1 MSISIKDQL
10 LGCSAAQ
17 SVTGS
22 RLNFDRSSLQECVPW
37 RAPAFMIALFT
48 VLIVSSHSAVADDPP
63 IPPGKDPGGVAVAL
77 VDTGVNYTLPEIA
90 NRLARAAGGDIL
102 GFDFQDSDRL
112 PFDLEPGA
120 GAAAPRRHG
129 TLVASI
135 LIREAPQIRLIPY
148 RFAAKRFETFAAIVS
163 EIAAGPARIVA
174 MPLGGYRRQDWL
186 AFREAANAHPEVLFI
201 LSAGND
207 GRNID
212 ERPVYPASFEI
223 KNALIVTSTNSFG
236 RLPPESNW
244 GTKHVDFSTPG
255 ERIKAFDHDGIQTRV
270 SGSSFAVPRI
280 AALAARLKA
289 RNPEFNAV
297 QLKEAMIE
305 NTAPSPAS
313 RIPRTKYGWLP
324 NPALI
329 AAD

>member
-1 MSISIKDQL
+1 MGISIKDQFT
-10 LGCSAAQ
+10 GCTAAQ
-17 SVTGS
+17 AGTGCEQNPGLSSSQLRVT
-22 RLNFDRSSLQECVPW
+22 W
-37 RAPAFMIALFT
+37 RAPAFMIALFA
-48 VLIVSSHSAVADDPP
+48 VLIVSPHLALADDPP
-63 IPPGKDPGGVAVAL
+63 VPPGKDPGGVAVAL
-77 VDTGVNYTLPEIA
+77 VDTGVNYTLPEIS
-90 NRLARAAGGDIL
+90 NRLARSPDGEIL
-102 GFDFQDSDRL
+102 GFDFQDNDRL

-135 LIREAPQIRLIPY
+135 LIREAPHIRLIPY
-148 RFAAKRFETFAAIVS
+148 RFAAKRFETFAEIVNAIAS
-163 EIAAGPARIVA
+163 GPARIVA

-186 AFREAANAHPEVLFI
+186 AFREAAKAHPELLFI

-223 KNALIVTSTNSFG
+223 ENALIVTSTNSFG

-244 GTKHVDFSTPG
+244 GTKYVDVSTPG
-255 ERIKAFDHDGIQTRV
+255 ERIKALDHDGMRTRV

-289 RNPEFNAV
+289 RNPKYNAL
-297 QLKEAMIE
+297 QLKEAMLE

-313 RIPRTKYGWLP
+313 RIPVTKYGWLP
-324 NPALI
+324 NPALL